1 MRINFVSTAISLI
14 LRYMTIVMLIPIA
27 VSVYFE
33 DKLSASAFA
42 ITMFISLIIG
52 IFLHPKRIES
62 DLLNDLKKTEALGTV
77 AFSWIIL
84 SFVTMIPYLFYG
96 LNPINALFEAV
107 SGITTTGAT
116 ILTDF
121 SKYPASMF
129 FWRSYTQW
137 LGGMGI
143 IVLFIAVLPQFAVA
157 GRQMFSAESPGP
169 TDGKFTPRIK
179 STAAFLWNLYLA
191 LTVILIII
199 LKTLGMPLF
208 DAVCNSL
215 STIACG
221 GFSPNPNSIIGY
233 NNPQFVW
240 IIAFF
245 MFLSGTGYPLIY
257 KIFVKRQP
265 LNLFKNDEFKTYVG
279 IIFAFSILISLI
291 LYIDKT
297 YDIYKAFE
305 EGIFQVISTITTTG
319 YATVDYTKW
328 PVAAQMILA
337 VLFFTGA
344 CAGSASGGLKV
355 IRVVFVY
362 KYISRELFK
371 ILHPNA
377 VIPVKINGS
386 AIPNEIMS
394 QMMAFVIFY
403 FAIFVITAFITTLI
417 EGNVAVGVTGSIAS
431 LGNTGPGLGQIGPL
445 GNFDFLHSSTK
456 LIFIFNMLIGRL
468 ELIPFLAMLHPDFY
482 NIRKQ

>member
-1 MRINFVSTAISLI
+1 MRLNFVTIAISLI
-14 LRYMTIVMLIPIA
+14 LKYLAILMILPISVALYFQDYNSVLAFLTTTLVNLI
-27 VSVYFE
+27 
-33 DKLSASAFA
+33 L
-42 ITMFISLIIG
+42 G
-52 IFLHPKRIES
+52 IFLNPKRIDP
-62 DLLNDLKKTEALGTV
+62 DLLNDFKKSEALATV
-77 AFSWIIL
+77 AFSWIFISL
-84 SFVTMIPYLFYG
+84 ISTIPYLFYG
-96 LNPINALFEAV
+96 MSPINALFEAV

-121 SKYPASMF
+121 SKYPATMF

-191 LTVILIII
+191 LTVVLIII

-221 GFSPNPNSIIGY
+221 GFSPNPNSVFGY
-233 NNPQFVW
+233 NNPSFIWV
-240 IIAFF
+240 IAFF

-279 IIFAFSILISLI
+279 IILAFSILISAI

-305 EGIFQVISTITTTG
+305 EGLFQVISTITTTG

-386 AIPNEIMS
+386 AISNEIMS
-394 QMMAFVIFY
+394 QMIAFVIFY
-403 FAIFVITAFITTLI
+403 FAIFAITAFITTLI
-417 EGNVAVGVTGSIAS
+417 EGNVAVGVTGSIAA

-445 GNFDFLHSSTK
+445 GNFDFLHTSTK

-482 NIRKQ
+482 NIKKQ

>member
-1 MRINFVSTAISLI
+1 MRLNFVTIAISLI
-14 LRYMTIVMLIPIA
+14 LKYLAILMILPISVALYFKDYHSVLAFLTTTLVTLI
-27 VSVYFE
+27 
-33 DKLSASAFA
+33 LG
-42 ITMFISLIIG
+42 II
-52 IFLHPKRIES
+52 LNPKRIDP
-62 DLLNDLKKTEALGTV
+62 DLLNDFKKSEALATV
-77 AFSWIIL
+77 AFSWIFISL
-84 SFVTMIPYLFYG
+84 ISTIPYLFYG
-96 LNPINALFEAV
+96 ISPVNALFEAV
-107 SGITTTGAT
+107 SGFTTTGAT

-121 SKYPASMF
+121 SKYPDTMF

-191 LTVILIII
+191 LTIVLFII
-199 LKTLGMPLF
+199 LKALGMPWF

-221 GFSPNPNSIIGY
+221 GFSPNPNSIMGY
-233 NNPQFVW
+233 NNSSFILV
-240 IIAFF
+240 IAFF

-257 KIFVKRQP
+257 TIFVKRQP
-265 LNLFKNDEFKTYVG
+265 LNLLKNDEFKTYAG
-279 IIFAFSILISLI
+279 IVLSFSLLISSILYL
-291 LYIDKT
+291 DKT
-297 YDIYKAFE
+297 YDIYNALE
-305 EGIFQVISTITTTG
+305 EGFFQVISVITTTG
-319 YATVDYTKW
+319 YATVDYTNW
-328 PVAAQMILA
+328 PIAAQMILA
-337 VLFFTGA
+337 VLLFTGA

-355 IRVVFVY
+355 IRVVFVF

-377 VIPVKINGS
+377 VIPVKINGT

-394 QMMAFVIFY
+394 QMIAFVIFY
-403 FAIFVITAFITTLI
+403 FAIFAVTAFITTLI
-417 EGNVAVGVTGSIAS
+417 EGNVAVGVTGSIAT

-445 GNFDFLHSSTK
+445 GNFDFLHTSTK

-482 NIRKQ
+482 NIKKQ